1 MIIKTKPN
9 ALGSFSVAS
18 VTEQYASD
26 FSKLLVEHVETGTAL
41 AGLPEVSLLDNSDLV
56 TTTEDNKVN
65 YGTATTGDVTTFLD
79 VVKSAKADE
88 QQIVHASNGSIVISP
103 LGVDKAIGAI
113 AVNFPTDPR
122 TGLALPTTK
131 LKKFIDFETA
141 LYENFGMVSAKQI
154 TMAAIASQK
163 IRMGYMY
170 HVESIL
176 MWYLAN
182 LNRVVA
188 QFDYFTSVGPR
199 IGMVSYAEAA
209 INDEE
214 NQRLLSEIICNL
226 ADLPVFDVESYDRIN
241 EVSKYAYAVKK
252 TILSPA
258 VTYYPLFI
266 GTTLANVV
274 LTGLLTDGQDAF
286 WKTTAAGYGIASS
299 TFAVPADRCMS
310 ADILATAL
318 FATGHNSTR
327 QVGVKALLVSM
338 ATHTA
343 SIKALYSSY
352 FQYIRF
358 AVSKGWIAP
367 TTLRS
372 FMRWEITPDGTV
384 SPKIEAVTY
393 SHSMKTFVDYLPL
406 PMYYEGEANTAWAR
420 FHAPILLDSGTGVV
434 NSLSALGGLYVYVDA
449 KNIAT
454 KDFSLAEKA
463 SWGTWLLKTAGS
475 TSTQVLSEKEKAI
488 YTNPFDALTY
498 TGNVAAP
505 AISAAGVLTL
515 VTPTLSC
522 MEILMES
529 STHLNILPFLHTLVA
544 TPTHSTFESYFGFA
558 ANSAG
563 VEMISRASAARK
575 IFKGIG
581 WRRYYVAATNVALFN
596 SFGLVMV
603 EKSDDLV
610 LASISLL
617 DLSRASIAY
626 SKSTSLSVTKVQSN
640 ISR

>member
-41 AGLPEVSLLDNSDLV
+41 AGLPEVSLLDNSDLI

-65 YGTATTGDVTTFLD
+65 YGAATTGDISTFLD

-103 LGVDKAIGAI
+103 LGVDRAIGAI

-154 TMAAIASQK
+154 TMAAITSQK

-199 IGMVSYAEAA
+199 IGMASYAEAA
-209 INDEE
+209 VNDEE

-226 ADLPVFDVESYDRIN
+226 ADLPVFDVEAYDRIN

-286 WKTTAAGYGIASS
+286 WKRLLPVMELHLVHLLCPLIDVCQL
-299 TFAVPADRCMS
+299 TF
-310 ADILATAL
+310 
-318 FATGHNSTR
+318 
-327 QVGVKALLVSM
+327 
-338 ATHTA
+338 
-343 SIKALYSSY
+343 
-352 FQYIRF
+352 
-358 AVSKGWIAP
+358 
-367 TTLRS
+367 
-372 FMRWEITPDGTV
+372 
-384 SPKIEAVTY
+384 
-393 SHSMKTFVDYLPL
+393 
-406 PMYYEGEANTAWAR
+406 
-420 FHAPILLDSGTGVV
+420 
-434 NSLSALGGLYVYVDA
+434 
-449 KNIAT
+449 
-454 KDFSLAEKA
+454 
-463 SWGTWLLKTAGS
+463 
-475 TSTQVLSEKEKAI
+475 
-488 YTNPFDALTY
+488 
-498 TGNVAAP
+498 
-505 AISAAGVLTL
+505 
-515 VTPTLSC
+515 
-522 MEILMES
+522 
-529 STHLNILPFLHTLVA
+529 
-544 TPTHSTFESYFGFA
+544 
-558 ANSAG
+558 
-563 VEMISRASAARK
+563 
-575 IFKGIG
+575 
-581 WRRYYVAATNVALFN
+581 
-596 SFGLVMV
+596 
-603 EKSDDLV
+603 
-610 LASISLL
+610 
-617 DLSRASIAY
+617 
-626 SKSTSLSVTKVQSN
+626 
-640 ISR
+640 